1 MRAATALDL
10 QTRILIVDDDP
21 GIRELMA
28 AFLSGHGFLVD
39 SAEDGA
45 RCGASWPDM
54 PPPQR
59 SGWRSSQAPALAR
72 RDRASRCPGANLSA

>member
-1 MRAATALDL
+1 MQTATALDL

-39 SAEDGA
+39 SAADSTA
-45 RCGASWPDM
+45 M
-54 PPPQR
+54 
-59 SGWRSSQAPALAR
+59 R
-72 RDRASRCPGANLSA
+72 RPSPRATMR